1 MAVNSLSPWFFR
13 FVPINPC
20 GEVGEIH
27 FSPREQSPAPLMS
40 APRDCRL
47 TPRLFWRLTRR
58 SSNDPH
64 RPERAVLSPSLHL
77 RQTSFREAGPVPDAT
92 QHAGM
97 LAAPVRSVRAVC
109 AGGERKRSPALDGP
123 LGQVGCMVATLRRGS
138 HAAVT
143 RHICWATPTLGV
155 CRLSTLCHLP
165 HRRGLCHGPCLT
177 PTPEKV
183 RRPAGRAAWVA
194 RCECRKALLRGFLVG
209 AASGRGDQQHAGPT
223 AGPSTPL
230 DPEQGDPSLLES
242 Q

>member
-47 TPRLFWRLTRR
+47 TPCLFWRLTRR

-64 RPERAVLSPSLHL
+64 HPERAVLSPSLHL

-109 AGGERKRSPALDGP
+109 AGGLCGRRAEALPSPRRASGP
-123 LGQVGCMVATLRRGS
+123 GGVHGGHPPPGLPCCCHQAHLLGDPNSG
-138 HAAVT
+138 
-143 RHICWATPTLGV
+143 
-155 CRLSTLCHLP
+155 RLSSFHSVPPAAQTRPLP
-165 HRRGLCHGPCLT
+165 
-177 PTPEKV
+177 
-183 RRPAGRAAWVA
+183 RPLPDA
-194 RCECRKALLRGFLVG
+194 
-209 AASGRGDQQHAGPT
+209 HT
-223 AGPSTPL
+223 
-230 DPEQGDPSLLES
+230 
-242 Q
+242 